1 MAYAY
6 PLRWPVG
13 WERSAKRV
21 QSKFNTPLGKAM
33 NSLTAEVGRVLG
45 ASHLVICSDLP
56 LKADATPRMD
66 RDPVDPGVAVYFQR
80 NGSPV
85 VFACD
90 QYDVVRDNVL
100 AIAKT
105 IEALRGIERWGASDA
120 MERAFRGFAALH
132 EPERVTPWNE
142 ILGFN
147 ALQVPALDSDLIE
160 MRYKRLAQE
169 RHPDRGGD
177 EKSMQELNRAR
188 AEGLKVVS
196 AQAIA

>member
-1 MAYAY
+1 MEM
-6 PLRWPVG
+6 LR
-13 WERSAKRV
+13 
-21 QSKFNTPLGKAM
+21 L
-33 NSLTAEVGRVLG
+33 EVGRMLG
-45 ASHLVICSDLP
+45 ASHLVISSDLP
-56 LKADATPRMD
+56 LRADATPRMD

-80 NGSPV
+80 DGSAV

-90 QYDVVRDNVL
+90 QYESVRENAL

-120 MERAFRGFAALH
+120 MERAFRGFAALP

-147 ALQVPALDSDLIE
+147 ALQIPALDSDLIE

-177 EKSMQELNRAR
+177 EKAMQELNRAR
-188 AEGLKVVS
+188 GEGLRVVGGAS
-196 AQAIA
+196 

>member
-1 MAYAY
+1 MDT
-6 PLRWPVG
+6 LR
-13 WERSAKRV
+13 
-21 QSKFNTPLGKAM
+21 
-33 NSLTAEVGRVLG
+33 AEVGRMIG
-45 ASHLVICSDLP
+45 ASHLVISTDLP
-56 LKADATPRMD
+56 LKSDATPRMD

-80 NGSPV
+80 NGNPV

-90 QYDVVRDNVL
+90 QYDSVRENVL

-120 MERAFRGFAALH
+120 MERAFKGFAALP

-142 ILGFN
+142 VLGFN

-177 EKSMQELNRAR
+177 EKAMQELNRAR
-188 AEGLKVVS
+188 VEGLKVVGGAS
-196 AQAIA
+196 